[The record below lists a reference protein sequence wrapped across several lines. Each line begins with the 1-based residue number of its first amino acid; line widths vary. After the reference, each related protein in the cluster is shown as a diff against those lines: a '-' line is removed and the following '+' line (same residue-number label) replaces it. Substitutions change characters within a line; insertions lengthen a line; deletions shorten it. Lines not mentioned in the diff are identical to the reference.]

1 MDIQHLFVAGINY
14 KKSDISVRSSF
25 ALSPEQYQLLL
36 AKAKSMK
43 YKDLFVL
50 STCNRTEI
58 YGVAN
63 EAKDLVNLLCEF
75 TEGSAEL
82 FHNKGYIK
90 NGCFAAEHLFNVSAG
105 LDSQILGD
113 YEIVGQLKSAVK
125 TAKKQG
131 TVSSFFERLTNTS
144 FHASKVIKNTTA
156 LSGGTISVAFAAIQ
170 YLKSLHKSYSDKK
183 VILIGAG
190 KIGKNTCKNLRDYLH
205 VKDITIVNR
214 TLEKAIAAAEELNI
228 SYAPFEDYTYELER
242 ADIVIVAT
250 NSEKPILSKA
260 DFKEGDRKILID
272 LSVPNNID
280 IDVKECAHIS
290 LVNVDDLSKIN
301 DETLQMR
308 VSEIPKAKEIILEYA
323 GEFYNW
329 YKERKHA
336 PIIRTAKQK
345 MFDMN
350 GHICENNAH
359 ASLENNTKAVNKFLK
374 NMAVKMRSDYRP
386 GCIYLEALNDYMSS
400 VHKS

>member
-25 ALSPEQYQLLL
+25 ALSPEQYQSLL

-63 EAKDLVNLLCEF
+63 EAKDLINLLCEY
-75 TEGSAEL
+75 TEGDAAL

-90 NGCFAAEHLFNVSAG
+90 NGCLAAEHLFNVSAG

-113 YEIVGQLKSAVK
+113 YEIVGQLKNAVK
-125 TAKKQG
+125 VAKKQG
-131 TVSSFFERLTNTS
+131 TISSFFERLTNTS
-144 FHASKVIKNTTA
+144 FHASKVIKNATT

-170 YLKSLHKSYSDKK
+170 YLKSLHSNYKNKK

-190 KIGKNTCKNLRDYLH
+190 KIGKNTCKNLRDYLM

-214 TLEKAIAAAEELNI
+214 TLEKAMTAAAELNI
-228 SYAPFEDYTYELER
+228 NYAPFENYTDELER

-250 NSEKPILSKA
+250 NAEKPILSKA
-260 DFKEGDRKILID
+260 NFKETDNKILID

-280 IDVKECAHIS
+280 SNVKDYAHIA

-308 VSEIPKAKEIILEYA
+308 MAEVPKAKKIIAEFA
-323 GEFYNW
+323 NEFYGW
-329 YKERKHA
+329 YKERRHA

-350 GHICENNAH
+350 GHICINNPH
-359 ASLENNTKAVNKFLK
+359 TSSETNNQTVNKLLK

-386 GCIYLEALNDYMSS
+386 GCIYLEALNDYMSM
-400 VHKS
+400 HKS